1 MCRWAAYIGKP
12 LYLSD
17 ILIAP
22 EHSLIDQS
30 SSANKGKAR
39 LNADGFGLA
48 WYSQKRSQVSLK
60 TFFPLGRISIWR
72 PWQIISDPV
81 FFSHIFVRQQA
92 RR

>member
-1 MCRWAAYIGKP
+1 MCRWAAYIGNP

-17 ILIAP
+17 ILIAA

-48 WYSQKRSQVSLK
+48 WYSQKKEPGVFK
-60 TFFPLGRISIWR
+60 DIHPLGRISIWR

-92 RR
+92 QR